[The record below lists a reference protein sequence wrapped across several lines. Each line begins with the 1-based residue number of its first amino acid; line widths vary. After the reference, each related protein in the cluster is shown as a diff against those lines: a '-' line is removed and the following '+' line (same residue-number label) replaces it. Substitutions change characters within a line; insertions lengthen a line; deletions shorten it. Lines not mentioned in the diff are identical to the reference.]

1 MLANAFYGS
10 SVNALPMPGFS
21 QAPRQSPRSVETQM
35 FNRPAYQRNRVTGNQ
50 MSEMNRANQDR
61 YRAEVM
67 PLQTAFNR
75 AFNEANQRQQMQS
88 TSAANQAANQ
98 YLDMN
103 AGYNNSLYDLG
114 RAQRNQNLQMM
125 WPLLSQYMGM
135 GNV

>member
-10 SVNALPMPGFS
+10 SVNTGAVPGFPP
-21 QAPRQSPRSVETQM
+21 APRQSPRSVETQL
-35 FNRPAYQRNRVTGNQ
+35 FNRPAYQRNRVSTGQ
-50 MSEMNRANQDR
+50 MAEMNRANQDR

-88 TSAANQAANQ
+88 TSVANQAANQ
-98 YLDMN
+98 YLDLTSN
-103 AGYNNSLYDLG
+103 YNNSLYDFG

-125 WPLLSQYMGM
+125 WPLLSQYMGA